1 MAISLFPHNQ
11 TAYEAAL
18 EMMQRT
24 GKAAVIHPT
33 GTGKSFLGFKLCE
46 EFPKEKI
53 CWVSPS
59 EYIFRTQLENLAAAG
74 AEKPENI
81 RFFTYAKLRLLS
93 EEEMAEICPSYIILD
108 EFHRCGAKAWG
119 QGVAN
124 LLKVYPQA
132 MVLGLSATA
141 IRYLDNQRDM
151 SDELFD
157 GNIASEM
164 TLGEAIVRG
173 ILHPPKYVLSVF
185 SYQKDLEKY
194 ERKVRAAK
202 SKAVRDLG
210 EKQLESLRRALEQ
223 ADGLEEIFQKHMADR
238 TGKYIVFCANYHH
251 MQEMMEKAPEW
262 FAKVDRHPH
271 LYSAYADDPETDQS
285 FAEFKADQSA
295 HLKLLYCIDMLNE
308 GIHVEDVSGVI
319 LLRPTVSP
327 IIYKQQIGR
336 ALSAGKK
343 KDAVIFDIVLN
354 IENLYS
360 ISAVEEEMQTA
371 LSYYRFQGRENEI
384 VHEHFRILDEVQDS
398 IALFTRLN
406 DTLTASWELMY
417 TYAKQYYAIHGNLEV
432 PLKYKTDDGYSLGTW
447 LFTQRKVYVGEQYGT
462 LGEERI
468 RKLNAIGMVWGS
480 YRDLSW
486 ERYLEEAGKYA
497 KAHGDL
503 NVTVQEVTA
512 SGVRLGAWICR
523 LRTYRKSGIQK
534 GYLTTERIRML
545 DELGMIWDVPDYL
558 WEENFMEC
566 MQYYRMYGNLDVP
579 SDYCSPGGLKIGK
592 WLRRQRQLREEA
604 ASGEIASEKALLKSR
619 ESSTGGLTPE
629 QIARL
634 DSIGMVWKN
643 KQRQQWEKGLE
654 EAKIY
659 YKAYRNLN
667 VPTRYISPTG
677 FRLGGWISDRRERG
691 KEKHSPKQR
700 EQLDALEMVWAK
712 PDPWETRYGLVKAY
726 FEEHGDLNIPSYYKA
741 EGVWLSRWLSEQR
754 NIYRGNRPGK
764 KLTEEQIQKLEAI
777 GMRWMTKAEQN
788 WEKHYASAVYYF
800 QHFGNLEIPVT
811 YTDENGFALGK
822 WIWGIR
828 TGKIKLHCSG
838 GNGDQIKRLEK
849 IGF

>member
-486 ERYLEEAGKYA
+486 ERYYKEAKDYYEKY
-497 KAHGDL
+497 GDL
-503 NVTVQEVTA
+503 NTNVNTRTD
-512 SGVRLGAWICR
+512 SGIRLGSWICQ

-534 GYLTTERIRML
+534 SYLTEERIQAL
-545 DELGMIWDVPDYL
+545 GKIGMIWDVPDYL
-558 WEENFMEC
+558 WEENFAEC
-566 MQYYRMYGNLDVP
+566 LQYYREHGNLDIP
-579 SDYCSPGGLKIGK
+579 NAYISPGGLKIGG
-592 WLRRQRQLREEA
+592 WIRRQRLLRNGKTNGA
-604 ASGEIASEKALLKSR
+604 KLSQ
-619 ESSTGGLTPE
+619 E
-629 QIARL
+629 QITRL
-634 DSIGMVWKN
+634 DSIGMVWKT
-643 KQRQQWEKGLE
+643 KPEQKWDKGYA
-654 EAKIY
+654 EAKLY
-659 YKAYRNLN
+659 YEANGNLN
-667 VPTRYISPTG
+667 VPASYVSPAG
-677 FRLGGWISDRRERG
+677 YKLGGWIADRREKG
-691 KEKHSPKQR
+691 KEKHSPERRQ
-700 EQLDALEMVWAK
+700 QLDDLGMVWVK
-712 PDPWETRYGLVKAY
+712 PDPWEVRFQFAKAFY
-726 FEEHGDLNIPSYYKA
+726 EENGNLNVPSKYRA
-741 EGVWLSRWLSEQR
+741 DGIWLAKWLNEQKQIYAGKRSGKMLSEER
-754 NIYRGNRPGK
+754 VRRLN
-764 KLTEEQIQKLEAI
+764 EI
-777 GMRWMTKAEQN
+777 GMV
-788 WEKHYASAVYYF
+788 WEKSSRKIYAFDGEMNRRPETLAPEETVMAAV
-800 QHFGNLEIPVT
+800 
-811 YTDENGFALGK
+811 
-822 WIWGIR
+822 
-828 TGKIKLHCSG
+828 
-838 GNGDQIKRLEK
+838 
-849 IGF
+849 